1 MIEPALRKLRLD
13 SRLAGRR
20 GWIDKKEL
28 EQALTALPD
37 VSAKIAPKEESA
49 GSPGADKPPDADRS
63 GDSR

>member
-20 GWIDKKEL
+20 GWIENEEREREL
-28 EQALTALPD
+28 AALPD
-37 VSAKIAPKEESA
+37 VSAKIAPKEEA
-49 GSPGADKPPDADRS
+49 PGSPGTDRA